1 MIDENQ
7 IGINGS
13 HGARNFLQLAF
24 ADERGRIWPVTMLN
38 EFPGNLRTGGSHQF
52 AELSQRFFH
61 ADARD
66 TFAFRTVRRYV
77 ARKHGAGRHVQVAI
91 GTGAVTEFQSYKKRA
106 LRTISTGLDPSR
118 RLKTAGTL
126 PRNKLALRLAATV
139 AFRRWAVRTAVVMAA
154 FCHHNGGYGVFENE
168 LFLIVGFK
176 DD

>member
-1 MIDENQ
+1 VIDENE

-13 HGARNFLQLAF
+13 HGAGNFLQLAF
-24 ADERGRIWPVTMLN
+24 ADERGGIWPVTVLN
-38 EFPGNLRTGGSHQF
+38 EFACNFRAGGCNEF
-52 AELSQRFFH
+52 AELSQRFFY

-66 TFAFRTVRRYV
+66 TFAFRTVRRYI
-77 ARKHGAGRHVQVAI
+77 ARKHCAGRHFKVAV
-91 GTGAVTEFQSYKKRA
+91 GTGAVTELQSYKERA
-106 LRTISTGLDPSR
+106 LRTITTSLDPGR

-139 AFRRWAVRTAVVMAA
+139 AFRPCAVRTAVKMAA
-154 FCHHNGGYGVFENE
+154 FGHYHGRDGVFENE